1 MPFSHSS
8 LLSVVV
14 GFLEKKQPQSILD
27 VGVGFGQFGFL
38 ARTNLEHVNLFE
50 WDELGSRKR
59 GKEEWKIEIHGIEA
73 FPGYITPVHDYAYN
87 HIFIGDAL
95 EILPRLVLQY
105 ELVLATEILEHFD
118 KDDGLK
124 FIKLLKRA
132 SSGLVLIS
140 TPKEFIEQ
148 TYAANPYENHR
159 SHWTKSDLEREGFD
173 EFLDNDESWVA
184 CHTINRG

>member
-14 GFLEKKQPQSILD
+14 GFLEQKQPQSILD

-38 ARTNLEHVNLFE
+38 ARINLEHVNLFE
-50 WDELGSRKR
+50 WDEVSSRKR
-59 GKEEWKIEIHGIEA
+59 DKKEWKIEIHGIEA
-73 FPGYITPVHDYAYN
+73 FPEYITPVHDYAYN

-95 EILPRLVLQY
+95 EVLPRLDRQY
-105 ELVLATEILEHFD
+105 DLVLAIEIPEHFD
-118 KDDGLK
+118 KEDGLK
-124 FIKLLKRA
+124 FIQMLKRA

-148 TYAANPYENHR
+148 HYAANPYENHR
-159 SHWTKSDLEREGFD
+159 SHWTRSDLEALGFD
-173 EFLDNDESWVA
+173 EFLDNNESWVA
-184 CHTINRG
+184 CHKVKSG